1 MLGELNAMTR
11 LVPNIDL
18 FIMSFIS
25 NEATLSSKIEGMQT
39 AIEDSFKKEED
50 IKIKQRDD

>member
-1 MLGELNAMTR
+1 
-11 LVPNIDL
+11 
-18 FIMSFIS
+18 MSFIS

-39 AIEDSFKKEED
+39 ATEDSFKKEED